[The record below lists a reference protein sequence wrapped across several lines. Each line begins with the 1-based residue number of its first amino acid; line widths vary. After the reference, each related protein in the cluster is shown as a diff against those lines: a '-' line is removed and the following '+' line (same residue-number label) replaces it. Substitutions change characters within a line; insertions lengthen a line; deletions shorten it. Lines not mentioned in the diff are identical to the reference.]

1 MSGLIGQKLGRYQIL
16 EMIGEGGMATV
27 YKAHDT
33 HLGREVAVKIIRRE
47 DPDASGY
54 RIARGGSWN
63 IFGGTGGNIRIDTR
77 FKLDPNYYGAYVGV
91 RCALTK

>member
-1 MSGLIGQKLGRYQIL
+1 MSGLIGQNLGRYQIL

-27 YKAHDT
+27 HKAHDT

-54 RIARGGSWN
+54 RVAR
-63 IFGGTGGNIRIDTR
+63 GGTGGNIRIDTR
-77 FKLDPNYYGAYVGV
+77 FKLDPNYYGEYLGV